1 MINISEP
8 EISSENI
15 QAVIM
20 ALENNSVST
29 YGEEVRVFEDKLR
42 EHSELEAVAVNSG
55 TSALEVSIDCHF
67 NQLDR
72 KEKYNIGF
80 CDFTFIATPN
90 AILNTS
96 NNAIPFPCNPDDFLP
111 DLTYL
116 EKRLKNSLN
125 LDLFVLTLPF
135 GNFSKNVEKT
145 LSFLKEFKI
154 PIILDAAASIC
165 LDFSK
170 IKHVIEHSC
179 ISVCLSFNGNK
190 VITSGAGGAILT
202 SDESF
207 SNRARSLITL
217 HRIGAYEHS
226 APGQNKKMPALNAA
240 LGMSQLKELN
250 NKKEKRLFLYSLY
263 KKYSENFERLGF
275 DFFPTSQFEL
285 LSHWIYFLKPKSIS
299 VNVDSFREKLNKNG
313 YNSPPFWKPITQQNY
328 YVNFLELHSRYPTKS
343 YPDLL
348 QMPMTLSEPKKQIE
362 NLVKIMESET

>member
-1 MINISEP
+1 
-8 EISSENI
+8 
-15 QAVIM
+15 
-20 ALENNSVST
+20 
-29 YGEEVRVFEDKLR
+29 
-42 EHSELEAVAVNSG
+42 
-55 TSALEVSIDCHF
+55 
-67 NQLDR
+67 

-250 NKKEKRLFLYSLY
+250 NKKEKRL
-263 KKYSENFERLGF
+263 
-275 DFFPTSQFEL
+275 
-285 LSHWIYFLKPKSIS
+285 
-299 VNVDSFREKLNKNG
+299 
-313 YNSPPFWKPITQQNY
+313 
-328 YVNFLELHSRYPTKS
+328 
-343 YPDLL
+343 
-348 QMPMTLSEPKKQIE
+348 
-362 NLVKIMESET
+362 